1 MRRIEWAGLL
11 EVLAVILLGLAL
23 AGLGPALLGLELS
36 NPLATLTPESLP
48 PSWLPLV
55 LPMLQLL
62 LVQYGAQFLVIA
74 IVLIVGRRWIRPA
87 DRPGRDSKSTPRLVL
102 LASLATIVA
111 FPPVRSLMEAGRVWD
126 LAPAGPPWRETLL
139 SAPLTGDFYVFM
151 AVMSFG
157 VVPVLEEALYRGYVQ
172 GRLQATFRSSLMPL
186 VLTSV
191 LFTFLHSQYFGVDA
205 FSLATTA
212 MLFGLSMVLGIL
224 YWQTGSLLPSILV
237 HALINLPMSTGVTL
251 GVATALTIAGAIW
264 RKALMAWIR
273 QVLATIR
280 PIDIRPSHLLAIALM
295 LATAL
300 LIPFKPLWALALGPV
315 FLVVFVVLGWG
326 SEIQRGQVTSSDSAA
341 PDRRSGS

>member
-23 AGLGPALLGLELS
+23 AGFGPALLGLRLS

-87 DRPGRDSKSTPRLVL
+87 DGLGPDSKSTPRLVL
-102 LASLATIVA
+102 LAFLAAIVA
-111 FPPVRSLMEAGRVWD
+111 FPPVRILMEAGRVWD
-126 LAPAGPPWRETLL
+126 LAPAGPPWREALL
-139 SAPLTGDFYVFM
+139 SAPLTGDFYLFM
-151 AVMSFG
+151 AVLSFG

-172 GRLQATFRSSLMPL
+172 GRLQATFRSSWMPL

-191 LFTFLHSQYFGVDA
+191 LFTFLHSQYLGVDA

-212 MLFGLSMVLGIL
+212 MLFGLSMVLGVL
-224 YWQTGSLLPSILV
+224 YRQTGSLLPSILL

-251 GVATALTIAGAIW
+251 GVATALTVAGAIW

-273 QVLATIR
+273 QALATIR
-280 PIDIRPSHLLAIALM
+280 PIDIRPSHLLAIAVM
-295 LATAL
+295 LVTTL
-300 LIPFKPLWALALGPV
+300 LIPVKPLWALTLGPV
-315 FLVVFVVLGWG
+315 FLVVFVVLG
-326 SEIQRGQVTSSDSAA
+326 RGTLA
-341 PDRRSGS
+341 RRRA